1 MSSKH
6 ILIFGATGKQGSAVV
21 QECLSTFGSGASL
34 HAVTRNPASAAAKK
48 LEQQGIGLVVGDMED
63 ASPDSPLK
71 AAISAVKPTH
81 VFLMSNE
88 KMAMV
93 SKGSYCK
100 QELAAAN
107 RMMDFLEASGTVQYV
122 VMSSVAGCHE
132 GASYSVPN
140 FKVKADIEAALKGRG
155 MKWTILRLVTLMDNF
170 VDKQMGG
177 LTATSVTG
185 LANNPTMEMWYV
197 SCRDL
202 GVAAAKCFAKSS
214 ETTCEYNGMT
224 INLASQKL
232 SGHDICSAYGK
243 VLGEGKEIKI
253 KYTPMM
259 GPCLMCLGV
268 MPDFGAMHRYWM
280 ISGYPIDVSDEKAF
294 RELVSQPWTIDD
306 YFKSLGN
313 TISQK
318 K

>member
-21 QECLSTFGSGASL
+21 QECLSIFGPGASL
-34 HAVTRNPASAAAKK
+34 YAVTRNPASAMAKK
-48 LEQQGIGLVVGDMED
+48 LEQQGVSLVVGDMED
-63 ASPDSPLK
+63 ASPNSSLK
-71 AAISAVKPTH
+71 AAISTIKPTH
-81 VFLMSNE
+81 AFLMSNE
-88 KMAMV
+88 KMATF
-93 SKGSYCK
+93 SKGSYCR
-100 QELAAAN
+100 QELATAN
-107 RMMDFLEASGTVQYV
+107 RMMDFLEASGTVHYV

-132 GASYSVPN
+132 GESYSVPN

-170 VDKQMGG
+170 VDKEMGG

-202 GVAAAKCFAKSS
+202 GVAVAKCFAKSS
-214 ETTCEYNGMT
+214 EAACEYNGVT
-224 INLASQKL
+224 INLASQRL
-232 SGHDICSAYGK
+232 SGHEICSAYGK
-243 VLGEGKEIKI
+243 VLGEGDEI
-253 KYTPMM
+253 KYTPVM

-268 MPDFGAMHRYWM
+268 MPDYGAMHRYWL
-280 ISGYPIDVSDEKAF
+280 ISGYPIEASDEKAF
-294 RELVSQPWTIDD
+294 RELVPQPWTIED
-306 YFKSLGN
+306 YFRSLGN

>member
-1 MSSKH
+1 MSSKK
-6 ILIFGATGKQGSAVV
+6 ILVFGATGKQGGAVL
-21 QECLSTFGSGASL
+21 QECLSTFGPGASL
-34 HAVTRNPASAAAKK
+34 FAVTRNPASAAAKK
-48 LEQQGIGLVVGDMED
+48 LEQQGVGLVVGDMED
-63 ASPDSPLK
+63 ASPNSPLK

-81 VFLMSNE
+81 AFLMSNE
-88 KMAMV
+88 KMAML

-107 RMMDFLEASGTVQYV
+107 RMMDFLEACGTVQYV

-132 GASYSVPN
+132 GESNSVPN
-140 FKVKADIEAALKGRG
+140 FKVKADIEAALKGRR

-170 VDKQMGG
+170 VDKEMGG

-214 ETTCEYNGMT
+214 EAACEYNGAT
-224 INLASQKL
+224 ISLASQKL
-232 SGHDICSAYGK
+232 SGREICSAYGK
-243 VLGEGKEIKI
+243 VLGVGEKQI
-253 KYTPMM
+253 KYAAVM
-259 GPCLMCLGV
+259 GPCLMSLGV
-268 MPDFGAMHRYWM
+268 MPDFGAMHRYWRN
-280 ISGYPIDVSDEKAF
+280 SGYPIEASDEKAF
-294 RELVSQPWTIDD
+294 RELVPQPWTIDD
-306 YFKSLGN
+306 YFKSLGK
-313 TISQK
+313 TIPQK